1 MPITTITEA
10 VPAEILED
18 LRDGLAHVNRLL
30 EQAQQLQK
38 QADHAFGMAEGAKAE
53 VDRLATRRL
62 RGGKQD
68 ILNIQEGTITRVVEV
83 ADPAPPPNENPA
95 QVASPEKTATTEN
108 PDGA

>member
-10 VPAEILED
+10 VPPELLQD
-18 LRDGLAHVNRLL
+18 LREGLAHANRLL

-83 ADPAPPPNENPA
+83 ADPAPVAPPAPA
-95 QVASPEKTATTEN
+95 NGPSAEPET
-108 PDGA
+108 